1 MLFVAPL
8 LLSLLHAPAVLRRS
22 AAPTAGA
29 AAVGAYSPA
38 AAAAHLRSPA
48 PRMQFFA
55 KVKEINEANKMKMVT
70 KGAPPRVRGKRLPA
84 DIVEVTQRFKKAPSR
99 CRLLVCRVDAA
110 PDASMP

>member
-38 AAAAHLRSPA
+38 AAARPRSPA

-55 KVKEINEANKMKMVT
+55 KVKEINEANKMKTVT